1 MVIGTCLPSPI
12 PTRPSGKSLT
22 SPLRWQARID
32 AKFVSHD
39 ISTDL
44 TNRNILLMTDVLYL
58 AGKPIPGFLCR
69 VLTPD
74 TVLLA
79 LNDRAPQLTVSEDR
93 SCYFQYNIISIMLE
107 RLKMVSKVFNLH
119 TPSVPWSMCVKK
131 NTYTYRVLLFI
142 DILTKSC

>member
-1 MVIGTCLPSPI
+1 M
-12 PTRPSGKSLT
+12 KFLT
-22 SPLRWQARID
+22 KYLKLCQPVD
-32 AKFVSHD
+32 KFVAHD

-44 TNRNILLMTDVLYL
+44 TNILLMTDVLYL

-93 SCYFQYNIISIMLE
+93 SCYL
-107 RLKMVSKVFNLH
+107 
-119 TPSVPWSMCVKK
+119 SV
-131 NTYTYRVLLFI
+131 
-142 DILTKSC
+142 

>member
-32 AKFVSHD
+32 AKFVAHD
-39 ISTDL
+39 I
-44 TNRNILLMTDVLYL
+44 NRPYQHL
-58 AGKPIPGFLCR
+58 ADDPCIVPGRKANPWFLVSCVDSR
-69 VLTPD
+69 HRAACFERSRTATHSLGGQ
-74 TVLLA
+74 VLL
-79 LNDRAPQLTVSEDR
+79 L
-93 SCYFQYNIISIMLE
+93 ISIMLE

-131 NTYTYRVLLFI
+131 IRIHTGCFFLLISSQNHVRV
-142 DILTKSC
+142 